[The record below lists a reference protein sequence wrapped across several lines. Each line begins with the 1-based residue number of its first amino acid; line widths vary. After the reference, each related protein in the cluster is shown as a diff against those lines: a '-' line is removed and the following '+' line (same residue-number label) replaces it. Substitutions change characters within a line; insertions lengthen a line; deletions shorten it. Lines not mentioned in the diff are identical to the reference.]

1 MNGLIILAILVLIMV
16 VVPPTAVIILPFILI
31 STLTGL
37 AIQSLGKSIRGE

>member
-1 MNGLIILAILVLIMV
+1 MNGLIILAVLIPIMIV
-16 VVPPTAVIILPFILI
+16 VLPTAVIILPFILI